1 MQDSEE
7 LISDNI
13 PLKFNNLK
21 AFYKKAAKDHF
32 LDKYTRID
40 LQYNNQVVCHRAQ
53 TAIEQANE

>member
-1 MQDSEE
+1 
-7 LISDNI
+7 LGKADNI